1 MTDNKFIDAFKRML
15 TMTLALIMVLG
26 SVVPIATQEASAF
39 DGKKGSKYTVY
50 DGGQI
55 VYGSGSG
62 GYSNS
67 RKCDLGD
74 DLGSRYSYC
83 VQPSKSSPGTGT
95 VTVDKVITDDNDTG
109 KWNALRNIVYYSP
122 SYPGYDNNVTNIRSK
137 YYTGN
142 FSKDWGI
149 AHMALS
155 YVYAGRPSDMATWG
169 GTHASDLGEVWT
181 KAKKLGDELYQ
192 ADSERDAAVPTSF
205 KVFICY
211 MSGVQDMIV
220 GYLEAP
226 GHLNMK
232 KVSNRTAITD
242 SNNCYSLDGAEY
254 TVYDSNGKDLNKVV
268 RQNISTQATRLTTT
282 FEGPKLGKADSKAYI
297 EFDFSGGNSVNVRL
311 RQAWAKLTWQKGELL
326 LGKAWSPFADIPF
339 PYVAG
344 LHTGIPFRQF
354 SRGDQVRFTFKPS
367 QHVSLVAAGLYQTEH
382 KSALEA
388 SSNGDIRQNPIP
400 EFHLQWRYS
409 SPTFSAGLLGEF
421 KSIRPA
427 TKVTNAAGE
436 VSKTDKRVNSYALG
450 YYAQYLSGKLGLK
463 TGGLYGLNLSDY
475 FQQGGYAVKSVDPN
489 TGKRSY
495 APSKVT
501 SYWLNISYG
510 KKWAPSL
517 FVGYTKNLG
526 FTDDILAGG
535 DFFGRWQNVDQV
547 FRLAPSLK
555 FSHKQ
560 WTIQGEIDYDNVAYG
575 NVDYADHGK
584 VKDTHNVQGVRGLI
598 ATTFFF

>member
-232 KVSNRTAITD
+232 K
-242 SNNCYSLDGAEY
+242 NC
-254 TVYDSNGKDLNKVV
+254 
-268 RQNISTQATRLTTT
+268 
-282 FEGPKLGKADSKAYI
+282 
-297 EFDFSGGNSVNVRL
+297 
-311 RQAWAKLTWQKGELL
+311 
-326 LGKAWSPFADIPF
+326 
-339 PYVAG
+339 
-344 LHTGIPFRQF
+344 
-354 SRGDQVRFTFKPS
+354 
-367 QHVSLVAAGLYQTEH
+367 
-382 KSALEA
+382 
-388 SSNGDIRQNPIP
+388 
-400 EFHLQWRYS
+400 
-409 SPTFSAGLLGEF
+409 
-421 KSIRPA
+421 
-427 TKVTNAAGE
+427 
-436 VSKTDKRVNSYALG
+436 
-450 YYAQYLSGKLGLK
+450 
-463 TGGLYGLNLSDY
+463 
-475 FQQGGYAVKSVDPN
+475 
-489 TGKRSY
+489 
-495 APSKVT
+495 
-501 SYWLNISYG
+501 
-510 KKWAPSL
+510 
-517 FVGYTKNLG
+517 
-526 FTDDILAGG
+526 
-535 DFFGRWQNVDQV
+535 
-547 FRLAPSLK
+547 
-555 FSHKQ
+555 
-560 WTIQGEIDYDNVAYG
+560 
-575 NVDYADHGK
+575 DH
-584 VKDTHNVQGVRGLI
+584 
-598 ATTFFF
+598 

>member
-1 MTDNKFIDAFKRML
+1 MTFYWIMRNRCL
-15 TMTLALIMVLG
+15 TN
-26 SVVPIATQEASAF
+26 SVYINGER
-39 DGKKGSKYTVY
+39 KY
-50 DGGQI
+50 
-55 VYGSGSG
+55 G
-62 GYSNS
+62 GYF
-67 RKCDLGD
+67 LGD
-74 DLGSRYSYC
+74 ISENVKLKHIRLMKNIIRVSTILLLLDTLTINAQEVAPDSAKLQNQTSTNTASQDVYSETAKSLIPTVKAGNDIKLKIGGFFRAEYYVDSR
-83 VQPSKSSPGTGT
+83 
-95 VTVDKVITDDNDTG
+95 
-109 KWNALRNIVYYSP
+109 
-122 SYPGYDNNVTNIRSK
+122 
-137 YYTGN
+137 
-142 FSKDWGI
+142 
-149 AHMALS
+149 
-155 YVYAGRPSDMATWG
+155 
-169 GTHASDLGEVWT
+169 E
-181 KAKKLGDELYQ
+181 
-192 ADSERDAAVPTSF
+192 
-205 KVFICY
+205 
-211 MSGVQDMIV
+211 IV
-220 GYLEAP
+220 GACDDLFGFFPED
-226 GHLNMK
+226 K
-232 KVSNRTAITD
+232 
-242 SNNCYSLDGAEY
+242 
-254 TVYDSNGKDLNKVV
+254 VYDSNGKDLNKVV

-326 LGKAWSPFADIPF
+326 WGKAWSPFADIPF

-382 KSALEA
+382 KSVLEA